1 MNSPIFQPVA
11 VLFLWTMIMW
21 VWMYATRIPAMQK
34 AKINMDPAVYTKDD
48 LKKLPREVQWKADNY
63 NHLLE
68 LPTLFYPACILLGI
82 MGMGEGWNLY
92 LAWGFVILRIIH
104 SLVQVTVNVIPVRF
118 GIFVLSSLC
127 LWALVIHIFIHV
139 FFHH

>member
-11 VLFLWTMIMW
+11 VLFVWTMVMW
-21 VWMYATRIPAMQK
+21 LWMYVTRIPAMQK

-48 LKKLPREVQWKADNY
+48 LKTLPRQVQWKADNY

-82 MGMGEGWNLY
+82 MGIGNGWNLY
-92 LAWGFVILRIIH
+92 LAWAFVILRIIH
-104 SLVQVTVNVIPVRF
+104 SLVQVTVNLIPLRF
-118 GIFVLSSLC
+118 AIFVLSSLC
-127 LWALVIHIFIHV
+127 LWALVVHIVIYV
-139 FFHH
+139 FSHH

>member
-1 MNSPIFQPVA
+1 
-11 VLFLWTMIMW
+11 MW

-34 AKINMDPAVYTKDD
+34 SKDLDLGNMRGGVGADLDKILEPK
-48 LKKLPREVQWKADNY
+48 VQWIAHNY

-82 MGMGEGWNLY
+82 MGMGDGWNLY
-92 LAWGFVILRIIH
+92 LAWAFVILRIIH
-104 SLVQVTVNVIPVRF
+104 SLVQATTNIIKIRF
-118 GIFVLSSLC
+118 ALFVLSSLC
-127 LWALVIHIFIHV
+127 LWALVIHIFMHV